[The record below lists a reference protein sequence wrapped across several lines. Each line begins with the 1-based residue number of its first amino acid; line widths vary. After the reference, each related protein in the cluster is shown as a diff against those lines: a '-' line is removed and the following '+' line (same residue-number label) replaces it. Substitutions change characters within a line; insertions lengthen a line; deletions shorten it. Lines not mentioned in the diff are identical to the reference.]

1 MKAYVATNEKQRL
14 IMRLILVLI
23 TSLTAVVNAA
33 EPYSPP
39 LRQDYPNNLYWGDTH
54 VHTYLSPDAYPLGSR
69 VTPDEAYRFAKGETI
84 VASGGDKVR
93 LQRPLDFLMVS
104 DHAENM
110 GVMPRLAAGD
120 PRLLKTEDG
129 QRNFKLLSELPT
141 LREMLKAKS
150 LEEYQTRYMALATA
164 KAAKGGDY
172 GIDTDF
178 RREVWEGVVAIAEK
192 HNDPGKFTTFAGYE
206 YSSAAPAMLHR
217 NVVYVG
223 GPTHT
228 RAWLPFSSY
237 DSKNPEDL
245 WSHLERYRKESGS
258 DVIAIPHNTNL
269 SNGQQFKTVTY
280 DGKPLTRDYASTK
293 SSIEPIMEVTQFKGD
308 SETHPLISPNDEF
321 ADFET
326 LRKPKTEEMARQS
339 YARGAL
345 KTGLEFTVKLGVN
358 PYKLGMIGST
368 DTHQGLATADEDN
381 LADPGPYR
389 YSSRLQFSA
398 SGYAA
403 VWARENTREAIFS
416 AMKRREV
423 YATTGPRITLRFFG
437 GWDFESDDALGPHLA
452 EIGYRNGVPMGG
464 DLVQPGARREAP
476 TFLLH
481 AVKDPVGANLDRIQ
495 IIKGWRDTK
504 GRLHEK
510 IHDVAWSGDRSIG
523 KDDKLPAV
531 GSSVD
536 VKTASYLNSIGSHS
550 LSTTW
555 TDPDF
560 NSKEAAF
567 YYVRV
572 LQIPTPRWQTYDAS
586 FYNLKE
592 ISEPAV
598 IQERAYSSPIWYTPQ
613 SMGSESMGSE

>member
-1 MKAYVATNEKQRL
+1 
-14 IMRLILVLI
+14 MRTIPVLI
-23 TSLTAVVNAA
+23 SLLIAAVNAA

-69 VTPDEAYRFAKGETI
+69 TTPDEAYRFAKGETI
-84 VASGGDKVR
+84 RASGGDEMQ
-93 LQRPLDFLMVS
+93 LARPLDFLMVS

-129 QRNFKLLSELPT
+129 QQYYKLFPQLPP
-141 LREMLKAKS
+141 LREVLKAKS
-150 LEEYQTRYMALATA
+150 LAEYQTKFRALVMAKSA
-164 KAAKGGDY
+164 KSGDY
-172 GIDTDF
+172 GINADF
-178 RREVWEGVVAIAEK
+178 RREVWEGVVAVAEK
-192 HNDPGKFTTFAGYE
+192 HYDPGRFTTFAGYE
-206 YSSAAPAMLHR
+206 YSSGAPSMLHR
-217 NVVYVG
+217 NVMYVG
-223 GPTHT
+223 GPSQTK
-228 RAWLPFSSY
+228 AWLPFSAN
-237 DSKNPEDL
+237 DSTNPEDL
-245 WSHLERYRKESGS
+245 WAHLERFRNESGS

-269 SNGQQFKTVTY
+269 SRGNQFKTVTY
-280 DGKPLTRDYASTK
+280 EGKPLTSAYASTK
-293 SSIEPIMEVTQFKGD
+293 SSIEPIMEITQFKGD
-308 SETHPLISPNDEF
+308 SETHPLVSPDDEF

-326 LRKPKTEEMARQS
+326 MRDPGTQELATQS

-345 KTGLEFTVKLGVN
+345 KTGLGLEAKLGVN

-381 LADPGPYR
+381 LADAGAYR
-389 YSSRLQFSA
+389 YTTRLRSSA

-403 VWARENTREAIFS
+403 VWAKENTREAIFS

-437 GWDFESDDALGPHLA
+437 GWNFESDDALGPHLTK
-452 EIGYRNGVPMGG
+452 IGYRNGVPMGG
-464 DLVQPGARREAP
+464 DLAPYSRKGKGKKAP

-481 AVKDPVGANLDRIQ
+481 AGKDPDGANLDRIQ
-495 IIKGWRDTK
+495 VVKGWRDTN
-504 GRLHEK
+504 GTLNEK
-510 IHDVAWSGDRSIG
+510 VYDVAWSGDRSISG
-523 KDDKLPAV
+523 NGKLPTV

-536 VKTASYLNSIGSHS
+536 VASATYLNSIGSHS

-560 NSKEAAF
+560 NREEAAF

-572 LQIPTPRWQTYDAS
+572 LQIPTPRWQTYETS
-586 FYNLKE
+586 FYNIE
-592 ISEPAV
+592 ERPEPAV
-598 IQERAYSSPIWYTPQ
+598 IQERAYSSPIWYTP
-613 SMGSESMGSE
+613 

>member
-1 MKAYVATNEKQRL
+1 MC
-14 IMRLILVLI
+14 LILVLI
-23 TSLTAVVNAA
+23 TSLTASVNAA

-39 LRQDYPNNLYWGDTH
+39 LRQDYPDNLYWGDTH

-84 VASGGDKVR
+84 LASGGDKVR

-129 QRNFKLLSELPT
+129 RRYFKLFAELPT
-141 LREMLKAKS
+141 LHDVLKARS
-150 LEEYQTRYMALATA
+150 LDEYQTKNMALATA

-206 YSSAAPAMLHR
+206 YSSSTPAMLHR
-217 NVVYVG
+217 NVVYIG
-223 GPTHT
+223 GPGHT
-228 RAWLPFSSY
+228 RAWLPFSSD

-258 DVIAIPHNTNL
+258 DVIAIPHNTNI

-321 ADFET
+321 ADFER
-326 LRKPKTEEMARQS
+326 LRLPKTEEMARQS

-345 KTGLEFTVKLGVN
+345 KTGLDLAAKLGVN

-368 DTHQGLATADEDN
+368 DSHQGLATADEDN
-381 LADPGPYR
+381 LADTGAYR
-389 YSSRLQFSA
+389 YSTRLRFSA

-403 VWARENTREAIFS
+403 VWARENTRESIFS

-437 GWDFESDDALGPHLA
+437 GWNFESDDAHGPHLA

-464 DLVQPGARREAP
+464 DLVQPGEKRDAP

-481 AVKDPVGANLDRIQ
+481 AVKDPDGANLDRIQ
-495 IIKGWRDTK
+495 IIKGWRDEE

-523 KDDKLPAV
+523 QDDKLPAV
-531 GSSVD
+531 GSTVD

-550 LSTTW
+550 HSLPPGQTRISTTV
-555 TDPDF
+555 
-560 NSKEAAF
+560 K
-567 YYVRV
+567 
-572 LQIPTPRWQTYDAS
+572 PRST
-586 FYNLKE
+586 
-592 ISEPAV
+592 
-598 IQERAYSSPIWYTPQ
+598 
-613 SMGSESMGSE
+613 M